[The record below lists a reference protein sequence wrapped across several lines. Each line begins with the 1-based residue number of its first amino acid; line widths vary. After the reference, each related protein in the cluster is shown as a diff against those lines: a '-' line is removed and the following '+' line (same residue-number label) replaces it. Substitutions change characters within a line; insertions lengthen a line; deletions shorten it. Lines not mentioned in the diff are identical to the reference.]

1 MPGSTVP
8 VIRQPFSAAD
18 PLPYWAYTHFTG
30 NHCFAVADDPA
41 EDHDLVGT
49 AVEQQLEEQLR
60 AALVEIDAPDDQLLR
75 LGLA

>member
-18 PLPYWAYTHFTG
+18 PLPFWAYTRFTG
-30 NHCFAVADDPA
+30 NHAFAVADDPA

-49 AVEQQLEEQLR
+49 AVELQLEEQLR